1 MNNFGTILA
10 VIGAVGFIVAIWIL
24 FGCLYFKK
32 RNFKTGL
39 LLLLVSLLLVAGGVF
54 IGVQGEW
61 SSAAKGIALSE
72 EIIEIIE
79 TKSVEETT
87 QEQQAKVGSS
97 VFLKINEDDWAKYED
112 KIMSYYIAWQK
123 SLNPQAEDEAIKI
136 EFKNLRGKALLN

>member
-54 IGVQGEW
+54 IGVQGAW
-61 SSAAKGIALSE
+61 NSASKGIALSE
-72 EIIEIIE
+72 EIIE

-97 VFLKINEDDWAKYED
+97 VFLKIDEDDWAKYED
-112 KIMSYYIAWQK
+112 KIMTYYIAWQK

-136 EFKNLRGKALLN
+136 EFKNLRVKALLN

>member
-54 IGVQGEW
+54 IGVQGAW
-61 SSAAKGIALSE
+61 NNAAKGISLSE

>member
-54 IGVQGEW
+54 IGVQGAW
-61 SSAAKGIALSE
+61 NSASKGIALSE

-97 VFLKINEDDWAKYED
+97 VF
-112 KIMSYYIAWQK
+112 
-123 SLNPQAEDEAIKI
+123 
-136 EFKNLRGKALLN
+136 

>member
-10 VIGAVGFIVAIWIL
+10 VIGAVGFIIAIWIL

-61 SSAAKGIALSE
+61 SNAAKGIPLSE

>member
-54 IGVQGEW
+54 IGVQGAW
-61 SSAAKGIALSE
+61 NSASKGIALSE

-97 VFLKINEDDWAKYED
+97 VFLKIDEDDWAKYED
-112 KIMSYYIAWQK
+112 KIMTYYIAWQK

-136 EFKNLRGKALLN
+136 EFKNLRVKALLN